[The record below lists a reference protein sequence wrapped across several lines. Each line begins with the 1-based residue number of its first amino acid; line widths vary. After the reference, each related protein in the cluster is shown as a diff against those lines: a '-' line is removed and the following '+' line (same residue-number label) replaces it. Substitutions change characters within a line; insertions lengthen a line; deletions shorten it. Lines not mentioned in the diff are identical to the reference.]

1 MLKISVFE
9 FYFFYCFLVKKYN
22 DPTKIK
28 SCFRNIYI
36 YIYITFV
43 VVVVDDVPK
52 HETEG
57 RECTGQ
63 RHGKC

>member
-1 MLKISVFE
+1 MTPLKSN
-9 FYFFYCFLVKKYN
+9 LA
-22 DPTKIK
+22 
-28 SCFRNIYI
+28 SAI